1 MKSNPRVSVIIPNY
15 NHARY
20 LDERIN
26 TVLEQTFQDF
36 EIVIL
41 DDKSTDDSVSVI
53 SKYKDHPHVSQI
65 VVNEENSGKVFSQ
78 WHKGFELAKGE
89 LIWIAESD
97 DKCLPTLLGELVPEF
112 DHDSNLA
119 LAFSRTV
126 CFTDDGHESISYG
139 EITDSNTQR
148 MDGRQFISQYM
159 VGGCYVTNASS
170 AVFRKDIAM
179 SIEPL
184 YTEFR
189 GAGDRLFWIEIAEKG
204 NVAIINKPL
213 NYCRRHGS
221 NVTNKNITSGLLQR
235 EDRRIM
241 DYLVKR
247 GHLSFWQQ
255 KWYSAEYIY
264 GNILFRE
271 LESQNLRRE
280 LLDLWNYSG
289 VIFVLVLFFK
299 VRSKISLFIR
309 NCKFFRSSRKS

>member
-36 EIVIL
+36 EIIIL

-53 SKYKDHPHVSQI
+53 SKYKDNPHVSQI

-97 DKCLPTLLGELVPEF
+97 DKCLPTLLEELIPEF

-139 EITDSNTQR
+139 KITDSNTQR
-148 MDGRQFISQYM
+148 MDGRQFISKYM
-159 VGGCYVTNASS
+159 AGGCYVTNASS

-184 YTEFR
+184 YADFR

-221 NVTNKNITSGLLQR
+221 NVTSKNIISGLLAC
-235 EDRRIM
+235 EDKRIM
-241 DYLVKR
+241 DYLWSNQLVNR
-247 GHLSFWQQ
+247 WQK

-264 GNILFRE
+264 NNILRSTHISPKKKKE
-271 LESQNLRRE
+271 LECLWEYKGICR
-280 LLDLWNYSG
+280 LLVSHFRVRAW
-289 VIFVLVLFFK
+289 IFNVM
-299 VRSKISLFIR
+299 R
-309 NCKFFRSSRKS
+309 

>member
-36 EIVIL
+36 EIIIL

-53 SKYKDHPHVSQI
+53 SKHKDNPHVSQI

-97 DKCLPTLLGELVPEF
+97 DKCLPTLLEELVPEF

-139 EITDSNTQR
+139 EITNNNTQR
-148 MDGRQFISQYM
+148 MDGRQFISKYM
-159 VGGCYVTNASS
+159 AGGCYVTNASS

-179 SIEPL
+179 SIEAL
-184 YTEFR
+184 YVDFR

-221 NVTNKNITSGLLQR
+221 NVTNKNITSGILQK
-235 EDRRIM
+235 EDNWIM
-241 DYLVKR
+241 NYLSKKR
-247 GHLSFWQQ
+247 LISFWQEQ
-255 KWYSAEYIY
+255 WCSAEYIY
-264 GNILFRE
+264 SRILNQHFDSLQTKDELLYLWGYNITKRLLVFYMI
-271 LESQNLRRE
+271 LRRK
-280 LLDLWNYSG
+280 LYQ
-289 VIFVLVLFFK
+289 I
-299 VRSKISLFIR
+299 
-309 NCKFFRSSRKS
+309 KSTLIK